1 MTAWPHLRVEKRELA
16 RVVRFEDPM
25 LWEDRVVR
33 GVTTSLHELVQQMPR
48 GHSLV
53 LDFSGVKMASSSMLG
68 TLLVLRRRLHG
79 VGGTLRLCELDDAI
93 RSVLRTT
100 NLDRI
105 FAIDRDAQESLEAL
119 GESAR

>member
-1 MTAWPHLRVEKRELA
+1 LRVEKRDLV
-16 RVVRFEDPM
+16 RIVRFDDPM

-33 GVTTSLHELVQQMPR
+33 GVTASLHELALQMPN
-48 GHSLV
+48 GCALV

-68 TLLVLRRRLHG
+68 TLLVLQKRLHG
-79 VGGTLRLCELDDAI
+79 AGGKLRLCDLDEGI

-105 FAIDRDAQESLEAL
+105 FAIDRDWRESLEAL
-119 GESAR
+119 GESPR